1 MANVTATYQATI
13 SVSIEIADSKLKKF
27 LAGDIEIDSYW
38 EIELKGLPKSFGIDI
53 KSTNNTMEISIDDV
67 DYSDIVKDNGNEY
80 EWDGDSL
87 TKI

>member
-27 LAGDIEIDSYW
+27 LNGDIEIDNYW
-38 EIELKGLPKSFGIDI
+38 ELELKGLPKSFGID
-53 KSTNNTMEISIDDV
+53 SEDTNNTIEISIDDV
-67 DYSDIVKDNGNEY
+67 DYSDVIKDNGNEY